1 MLSEGSPTNSSP
13 RLGASSFSH
22 IPMCPHLCLHPPPA
36 PRCQVKEGGA
46 GLLDGAQRR
55 MGPSQGCTGGKQDW
69 GQDFQGPAHVPTA
82 MLLLKPSSYLGPEQ
96 QARVRY
102 VAKKTAL

>member
-1 MLSEGSPTNSSP
+1 
-13 RLGASSFSH
+13 
-22 IPMCPHLCLHPPPA
+22 
-36 PRCQVKEGGA
+36 
-46 GLLDGAQRR
+46 

-96 QARVRY
+96 QARVR
-102 VAKKTAL
+102 